1 MKPLLQILHIAK
13 LSVYSLALSG
23 VLVSCS
29 GPMMILQLLKDCCTL
44 ILLEA
49 TVRKKRILLL

>member
-29 GPMMILQLLKDCCTL
+29 D
-44 ILLEA
+44 LLEKNPPSA
-49 TVRKKRILLL
+49 ISDNTSGQVRMMLIWHW

>member
-23 VLVSCS
+23 VLISCS
-29 GPMMILQLLKDCCTL
+29 DLLDKEPPSSISENTFWTNERML
-44 ILLEA
+44 IWL
-49 TVRKKRILLL
+49 

>member
-29 GPMMILQLLKDCCTL
+29 VSFQNW
-44 ILLEA
+44 
-49 TVRKKRILLL
+49 RID